1 MSVLK
6 LIALPIIAAAWL
18 LTGFAGAE
26 TSGATRLEGRLP
38 DDAPLVSIQQTRGT
52 VLDALSAIAQQA
64 GWNLVVTAPE
74 SASSR
79 ALVIQVQKRPAHEV
93 LDMVLEAGSLRATFT
108 NGVLRVRPD
117 ITTAAGESER
127 RRKPWR
133 SGRGQRSDRVVVG
146 QSLRIEADDVVDKA
160 VAVGGS
166 LTVLGHVRA
175 DAVAVGG
182 SVTLLPGARVE
193 GNAVAI
199 GGTVTVEEGARLD
212 GDNVTL
218 GGEPVAWIIGS
229 LTPFRAYASYV
240 GFTWTRSLLFFVLAL
255 LIALAFPDHVARV
268 RTFLASR
275 PGLSSLGG
283 IALLLGF
290 IPLCILLAVTIIGI
304 PLIPVAVML
313 LIALLFFGITVLAMW
328 LGERI
333 PLLKE
338 NKTPLKAVALGGVAL
353 VLVSFIPWIGK
364 LAIFVAVVV
373 SAGATLLS
381 RFGRRTEIAA

>member
-1 MSVLK
+1 MSGFKVV
-6 LIALPIIAAAWL
+6 ALPIVAAAL
-18 LTGFAGAE
+18 LLIGSASAE
-26 TSGATRLEGRLP
+26 TSDAARLEGRLP
-38 DDAPLVSIQQTRGT
+38 DNTPRVSIQQTRGT
-52 VLDALSAIAQQA
+52 VLDALSAIAEQA
-64 GWNLVVTAPE
+64 GWSLVVTAPE
-74 SASSR
+74 RVSSR
-79 ALVIQVQKRPAHEV
+79 ALVIQVRTRPANEV
-93 LDMVLEAGSLRATFT
+93 LDMVLEAGSLRATFA

-117 ITTAAGESER
+117 ITASSGESER
-127 RRKPWR
+127 RRTPWR
-133 SGRGQRSDRVVVG
+133 RGRGQRRDRVVVG

-166 LTVLGHVRA
+166 LTVLGHVRG

-182 SVTLLPGARVE
+182 SVTVLPGARVE

-218 GGEPVAWIIGS
+218 GGEPVAWIIGA
-229 LTPFRAYASYV
+229 LTPFRAYASYI
-240 GFTWTRSLLFFVLAL
+240 GFAWTRSLLFFVIAL
-255 LIALAFPDHVARV
+255 LVALAFPDHVARV

-283 IALLLGF
+283 VALLLGF

-338 NKTPLKAVALGGVAL
+338 NKTPLRAVTLGGVAL
-353 VLVSFIPWIGK
+353 VLVSFIPWMGK
-364 LAIFVAVVV
+364 PAIFVAVVV